1 MNQAAGFVAC
11 DALADAQKS
20 YPFDEHTAV
29 FKVANKMFAVA
40 REDGQPESITLKC
53 EPDFAAAL
61 VVEHEA
67 ITPGYH
73 MNKRHWIT
81 IALDGSVPTELI
93 RDLIEGSY
101 ELVAPS
107 PRRRVRAGP
116 KAPKADAAG
125 Q

>member
-1 MNQAAGFVAC
+1 MNRADAFGVAL
-11 DALADAQKS
+11 DLADATKT
-20 YPFDEHTAV
+20 YPFGEQTAV
-29 FKVANKMFAVA
+29 FKVAGKVFALA
-40 REDGQPESITLKC
+40 REEGDPEGITLKC
-53 EPDFAAAL
+53 EPDFAVAL
-61 VVEHEA
+61 VRDHEA

-81 IALDGSVPTELI
+81 VVLDGTVPPDLI

-107 PRRRVRAGP
+107 PRRLVRA
-116 KAPKADAAG
+116 APRARESGAAG

>member
-1 MNQAAGFVAC
+1 MNRAAALAAC
-11 DALADAQKS
+11 AELADAQQS
-20 YPFDEHTAV
+20 YPFGEQTV
-29 FKVANKMFAVA
+29 VYKVGRRMFAVA
-40 REDGQPESITLKC
+40 REDGPDGITVKC
-53 EPDFAAAL
+53 EPDFAATL
-61 VVEHEA
+61 VERHEA

-81 IALDGSVPTELI
+81 IALDGSVPVDLI

-107 PRRRVRAGP
+107 PHRRVRAGP